1 MRYFKKL
8 LYQTFNKDIMK
19 DIKNDTKNDIMQK
32 RMNMTKA
39 RLYKAFKSNN
49 QTRKKTKANKKLLTH
64 ANTICNR
71 VNRQFNLRHNTFKN
85 WT

>member
-1 MRYFKKL
+1 
-8 LYQTFNKDIMK
+8 
-19 DIKNDTKNDIMQK
+19 
-32 RMNMTKA
+32 MNMTKA

-71 VNRQFNLRHNTFKN
+71 VNRQFNLRHNTVKN